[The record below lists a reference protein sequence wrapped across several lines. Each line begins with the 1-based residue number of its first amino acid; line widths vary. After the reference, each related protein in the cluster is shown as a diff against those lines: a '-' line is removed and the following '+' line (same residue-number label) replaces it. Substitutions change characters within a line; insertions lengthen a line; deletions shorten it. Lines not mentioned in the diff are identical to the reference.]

1 MKKYIVK
8 TPKVVK
14 HIFNNW
20 KWKFSEE
27 EKVIYLTFDDGPTPE
42 ITTWVLNELKKHEAK
57 ATFFCVGK
65 NVDAHPNLANS
76 LIKEGHI
83 IGNHTYNH
91 AKGINMTTNK
101 YLVEVTSSEKVILK
115 TTKTKPNLFRP
126 PYGKFKF
133 SQAKQIRKKGYKII
147 MWDVLSADFDTSIT
161 KEQCLHNVIK
171 NTENGSIV
179 TFHDSEKA
187 TKNLEYVLPKI
198 LKYYSEKG
206 FVFKAIC

>member
-20 KWKFSEE
+20 KWKFSKE
-27 EKVIYLTFDDGPTPE
+27 EKIIYLTFDDGPTPK
-42 ITTWVLNELKKHEAK
+42 ITTWVLNELKKHDAK
-57 ATFFCVGK
+57 VTFFCVGK
-65 NVDAHPNLANS
+65 NVDAHPNLANC

-91 AKGINMTTNK
+91 VKGINMTTTK
-101 YLVEVTSSEKVILK
+101 YLLEVTSSEKTILK

-179 TFHDSEKA
+179 TFHDSKKA
-187 TKNLEYVLPKI
+187 TKNLKYVLPKI

-206 FVFKAIC
+206 FTFKAIC

>member
-14 HIFNNW
+14 HIFSNW
-20 KWKFSEE
+20 KWKFSTL
-27 EKVIYLTFDDGPTPE
+27 EKVIYLTFDDGPTPK
-42 ITTWVLNELKKHEAK
+42 ITTWVLNELKKHKAK

-65 NVDAHPNLANS
+65 NVVNHPKIVSTVIN
-76 LIKEGHI
+76 EGHT
-83 IGNHTYNH
+83 IGNHTHNH
-91 AKGINMTTNK
+91 AKGLNMTTDK
-101 YLVEVTSSEKVILK
+101 YLLEVASGEKAILK
-115 TTKTKPNLFRP
+115 TTKIKPNLFRP
-126 PYGKFKF
+126 PYGKFKI

-171 NTENGSIV
+171 NTENGSVV
-179 TFHDSEKA
+179 TFHDSKKA
-187 TKNLEYVLPKI
+187 IENLKYVLPKI

-206 FVFKAIC
+206 FAFKAIY